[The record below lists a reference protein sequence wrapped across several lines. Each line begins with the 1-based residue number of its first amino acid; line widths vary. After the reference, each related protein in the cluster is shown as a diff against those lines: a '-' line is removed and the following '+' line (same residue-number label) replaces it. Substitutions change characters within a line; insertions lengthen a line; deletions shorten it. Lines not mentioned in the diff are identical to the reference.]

1 MAKST
6 FAQISPE
13 LEGTRWLR
21 GTLRGGASLF
31 AVGSL
36 LASAA
41 AFAQDN
47 PATSEIDDE
56 TDPSTTVEDGGATE
70 NEIIVSGIRASL
82 ANSQDIKRDSD
93 TVVDAITAE
102 DIGALP
108 DRSVTEALQRVPGV
122 AINRFAGSNDPDH
135 FSVEGAGVVIRGLN
149 FVRGEFN
156 GRDAFSANG
165 GRQLGFND
173 VPAELLG
180 SVIVAKNLTAEMI
193 EGGLAGTVNLNTRVP
208 FDRRGLYVGAT
219 IEANY
224 SDLIEKVTPQGSFL
238 ISNTWDTDSG
248 TFGLLGAISYS
259 QIKSRSDGIQ
269 VTNFQTRDG
278 AVTGGSNNSG
288 PVTRTRLPGKD
299 VAYAPLGGQFRT
311 QDYDR
316 QRMGI
321 AAAAQW
327 ENVDRTVVATLQYI
341 RSDATS
347 AWGEH
352 TFESGPDL
360 AEYNTFPAAGTDY
373 VYDENDVF
381 ESGYITLPGSG
392 WRSASFN
399 GQGNG
404 DGRIPTGG
412 VQQSLSRRMVDQETT
427 NQDFGFNLKFTPDDR
442 WAFNFDAQYTEATTE
457 NLDVSVFGSTFADT
471 MLDISGGIP
480 VVVPTKPQNTRATWA
495 APNEMDPLTDAEY
508 FSSNRYTFWRAA
520 MDHIED
526 SEGHEYAFKGDAQ
539 YTFDDE
545 SFLKRFKAGAR
556 YADRDQT
563 VRSTTYNW
571 GRLSEVWAGNNGT
584 AVFFDEFGTDRTEF
598 FDFPDFF
605 RGATPGPVGGWY
617 YNGDLIGDY
626 EGSSNFFRDIDEYFR
641 VGQPGPATGQG
652 TGWVPLHQRPNA
664 VSGTPFLPSEIQ
676 EVSETTY
683 AGYGMLSFGNDEYA
697 DYPTVSGNVGVRFV
711 QTEVD
716 SLGSVQFPPQSTT
729 GFDQGTGTYPTY
741 GEYCTPE
748 LVDPDGEGPL
758 PPQLGDV
765 PAICE
770 LSESQF
776 LAVREFSNAASSE
789 DLAQNKYENWLPSL
803 NVKVEVNDELQF
815 RFAASRAMA
824 RPDFSYIRN
833 FVTIGTNTQAG
844 FRFQGGAGNPFLDP
858 ATAEQFDLSAE
869 WYFDDVGSL
878 TATGFYKSIKNFFYQ
893 DVVERSFTN
902 NGETF
907 TVFITGPANYS
918 AERGK
923 VKGFELAYQQT
934 FDFLPGLLSGLG
946 FNGNYT
952 YIKSKGIPN
961 SILDTPNAPTITP
974 GNLPLEQLSKHNFN
988 ATGFYEKG
996 PLSLRA
1002 SYSWRSRF
1010 LLTSRDVIHPYF
1022 PVFNAGT
1029 GQLDASIFY
1038 SITPNIKIALQGTNL
1053 LNEVTKT
1060 EQQFTADGLI
1070 GPRSYFINDRRF
1082 TFGVRANF

>member
-1 MAKST
+1 MGRIGVAEQST
-6 FAQISPE
+6 CRIPHNKLSSA
-13 LEGTRWLR
+13 LR
-21 GTLRGGASLF
+21 HSLKASGSLF
-31 AVGSL
+31 AIGCL
-36 LASAA
+36 LASGQAY
-41 AFAQDN
+41 AQDEAE
-47 PATSEIDDE
+47 PADE
-56 TDPSTTVEDGGATE
+56 TDGV
-70 NEIIVSGIRASL
+70 IVVTGIRASL

-180 SVIVAKNLTAEMI
+180 SVVVAKNLTADMI

-208 FDRRGLYVGAT
+208 FDRRGLYIGAT
-219 IEANY
+219 LEANY
-224 SDLIEKVTPQGSFL
+224 SDLIDKFSPQGSFL
-238 ISNTWDTDSG
+238 ISNTWDTGAG
-248 TFGLLGAISYS
+248 TIGLLGAVSYS

-278 AVTGGSNNSG
+278 STTGGSNNSG

-316 QRMGI
+316 QRLGI

-327 ENVDRTVVATLQYI
+327 ENTDRTMVATLQYI
-341 RSDATS
+341 RSNATS
-347 AWGEH
+347 EWGEH

-360 AEYNTFPAAGTDY
+360 AEYNTFPGAGTDY
-373 VYDENDVF
+373 EYDENNVF

-392 WRSASFN
+392 WRTGDSGSATT
-399 GQGNG
+399 
-404 DGRIPTGG
+404 RVPTGG
-412 VQQSLSRRMVDQETT
+412 VQQSLSRRQVDQETT
-427 NQDFGFNLKFTPDDR
+427 NQDFGFNFKYTPDDR

-471 MLDISGGIP
+471 MLDLTGSIP
-480 VVVPTKPQNTRATWA
+480 VVIPTKPQNTRADWA
-495 APNEMDPLTDAEY
+495 APNSMDGLTDAQY
-508 FSSNRYTFWRAA
+508 FSSNQYTFWRAA

-526 SEGHEYAFKGDAQ
+526 SKGHEYAFRGDTQ
-539 YTFDDE
+539 YTFDDD
-545 SFLKRFKAGAR
+545 SFLKRIKVGAR

-563 VRSTTYNW
+563 VQSSTYNW
-571 GRLSEVWAGNNGT
+571 GRLSEVWAGNSGS

-598 FDFPDFF
+598 FFFPNFF
-605 RGATPGPVGGWY
+605 RGATPGPVGGSY
-617 YNGDLIGDY
+617 YSGDLIGDY
-626 EGSSNFFRDIDEYFR
+626 EGSANFFRSIDDYFR
-641 VGQPGPATGQG
+641 TGQAGPATGQG
-652 TGWVPLHQRPNA
+652 TGWVPLHQRQNA
-664 VSGTPFLPSEIQ
+664 VAGTPFLPSEIQ

-683 AGYGMLSFGNDEYA
+683 AGYAMLSFGNDSYA
-697 DYPTVSGNVGVRFV
+697 DFPTISGNVGVRYV
-711 QTEVD
+711 KTEVD
-716 SLGSVQFPPQSTT
+716 SVGSIQFPATSTT
-729 GFDQGTGTYPTY
+729 GFDQGTGTFPSYAV
-741 GEYCTPE
+741 YCAPGM
-748 LVDPDGEGPL
+748 VDPDGAGPL
-758 PPQLGDV
+758 PPQPRDL
-765 PAICE
+765 PAVCD
-770 LSESQF
+770 LSEAQF
-776 LAVREFSNAASSE
+776 LAVRAFSNGASAE
-789 DLAQNKYENWLPSL
+789 DVARNNYENWLPSL
-803 NVKVEVNDELQF
+803 NLKLEVTDELQF
-815 RFAASRAMA
+815 RFAASRSMA
-824 RPDFSYIRN
+824 RPDFSHIRN
-833 FVTIGTNTQAG
+833 FLTVGTDTQAG
-844 FRFQGGAGNPFLDP
+844 FRFQAGAGNPYLKP
-858 ATAEQFDLSAE
+858 ATADQFDLSAE

-878 TATGFYKSIKNFFYQ
+878 TLTGFYKSIKNFFYQ
-893 DVVERSFTN
+893 DVVERELTN

-907 TVFITGPANYS
+907 TVFVTGPANYS

-923 VKGFELAYQQT
+923 VKGFELSYQQT
-934 FDFLPGLLSGLG
+934 FDFLPGFLSGFG

-988 ATGFYEKG
+988 ATAFYEKG

-1022 PVFNAGT
+1022 PIFNSAT

-1038 SITPNIKIALQGTNL
+1038 SITPNIKLALQGTNL
-1053 LNEVTKT
+1053 LNEVLKT
-1060 EQQFTADGLI
+1060 EQQFTASGLR
-1070 GPRSYFINDRRF
+1070 GPRSYFINDRRY
-1082 TFGVRANF
+1082 TFGVRATF

>member
-1 MAKST
+1 MADLNDRYPTK
-6 FAQISPE
+6 FAGLAGS
-13 LEGTRWLR
+13 LR
-21 GTLRGGASLF
+21 AGASVL
-31 AVGSL
+31 ALGCL
-36 LASAA
+36 LAWTPAL
-41 AFAQDN
+41 AQDD
-47 PATSEIDDE
+47 PTTTEIDD
-56 TDPSTTVEDGGATE
+56 TEDGDAAVEGDAILVT
-70 NEIIVSGIRASL
+70 GIRASL

-180 SVIVAKNLTAEMI
+180 SVVVAKNLTAEMI

-208 FDRRGLYVGAT
+208 FDRRGFHIAGTL
-219 IEANY
+219 EANY
-224 SDLIEKVTPQGSFL
+224 SDLIEEVTPQGSFL
-238 ISNTWDTDSG
+238 ISDTWDTESG
-248 TFGLLGAISYS
+248 TWGFLAAVSYS

-278 AVTGGSNNSG
+278 ALTGGSNNSG

-316 QRMGI
+316 QRLGI

-327 ENVDRTVVATLQYI
+327 ESVDETLVATLQFI
-341 RSDATS
+341 RSNATS

-373 VYDENDVF
+373 EYDANNVF
-381 ESGYITLPGSG
+381 ESGYITLPGTG
-392 WRSASFN
+392 WRSGAFN
-399 GQGNG
+399 GQGNA
-404 DGRIPTGG
+404 DGRVATGG

-427 NQDFGFNLKFTPDDR
+427 NQDFGFNVKFTPDDR

-471 MLDISGGIP
+471 MLDLTGGIP
-480 VVVPTKPQNTRATWA
+480 SVIVTKPQNTRATWA
-495 APNEMDPLTDAEY
+495 APNEMDGLTDEQY

-526 SEGHEYAFKGDAQ
+526 SEGHEFAFRGDTQ
-539 YTFDDE
+539 YSFDPDN
-545 SFLKRFKAGAR
+545 FIKRLKLGFR

-571 GRLSEVWAGNNGT
+571 GRLSEVWAGNNGS
-584 AVFFDEFGTDRTEF
+584 AVFFDEFGANQTEF
-598 FDFPDFF
+598 FEFPNFF

-617 YNGDLIGDY
+617 YSGNLVDDY
-626 EGSSNFFRDIDEYFR
+626 NGSSAFFRSIDDYFR
-641 VGQPGPATGQG
+641 FGQAGPASGQG
-652 TGWVPLHQRPNA
+652 TGWVPLAERPNA
-664 VSGTPFLPSEIQ
+664 VNGTPFLPSEIQ
-676 EVSETTY
+676 IVSETTT

-697 DYPTVSGNVGVRFV
+697 DYPTISGNIGVRYV
-711 QTEVD
+711 GTDVD
-716 SLGSVQFPPQSTT
+716 SAGSIQFPPMSTT

-741 GEYCTPE
+741 ADYCAPE
-748 LVDPDGEGPL
+748 LIDPDGPEGPL
-758 PPQLGDV
+758 PPQPRDL
-765 PAICE
+765 PAVCD
-770 LSESQF
+770 LSEAQF
-776 LAVREFSNAASSE
+776 LAVRAFSNGASAP
-789 DLAQNKYENWLPSL
+789 DVAQNDYENWLPSL
-803 NVKVEVNDELQF
+803 NLKLEVNDELQI

-833 FVTIGTNTQAG
+833 FVTVGTNTQAG
-844 FRFQGGAGNPFLDP
+844 FRFQGGAGNPFLNP
-858 ATAEQFDLSAE
+858 ALADQFDLSAE

-878 TATGFYKSIKNFFYQ
+878 TLTGFYKSIKDFFYQ
-893 DVVERSFTN
+893 DVTERQLTN
-902 NGETF
+902 GGQTF

-934 FDFLPGLLSGLG
+934 FDFLPGVLSGLG
-946 FNGNYT
+946 VNGNYT
-952 YIKSKGIPN
+952 FIDSKGIPN

-988 ATGFYEKG
+988 ATAFYEKG

-1010 LLTSRDVIHPYF
+1010 LLTSRDVIHPFF
-1022 PVFNAGT
+1022 PVYNAGT
-1029 GQLDASIFY
+1029 GQLDASIFFNV
-1038 SITPNIKIALQGTNL
+1038 TPNIKLALQGTNL

-1082 TFGVRANF
+1082 TFGVRASW

>member
-1 MAKST
+1 MRVAQST
-6 FAQISPE
+6 YGYRGSESQ
-13 LEGTRWLR
+13 GTKWLR
-21 GTLRGGASLF
+21 LSLQAGASLM
-31 AVGSL
+31 AVGCL
-36 LASAA
+36 LASPAA
-41 AFAQDN
+41 MAQDD
-47 PATSEIDDE
+47 PATTEIDESEPADE
-56 TDPSTTVEDGGATE
+56 SV
-70 NEIIVSGIRASL
+70 IIVSGIRQSL

-135 FSVEGAGVVIRGLN
+135 FSVEGSGVVIRGLN

-165 GRQLGFND
+165 GRQLGFSD

-180 SVIVAKNLTAEMI
+180 SVIVSKNLTAEMI

-208 FDRRGLYVGAT
+208 FDRRGLYIGAT
-219 IEANY
+219 VEANY

-248 TFGLLGAISYS
+248 TFGLLGAVSYS

-278 AVTGGSNNSG
+278 AETGGSNNSG
-288 PVTRTRLPGKD
+288 PVIRTQLPGMD

-316 QRMGI
+316 QRLGI

-327 ENVDRTVVATLQYI
+327 ENVDRTLVATLQYI
-341 RSDATS
+341 RSNATS
-347 AWGEH
+347 EWGEH

-373 VYDENDVF
+373 QYDENNVF
-381 ESGYITLPGSG
+381 ESGYITLPGTG
-392 WRSASFN
+392 WRSGSFN
-399 GQGNG
+399 GQGNA
-404 DGRIPTGG
+404 DGRVPTGG
-412 VQQSLSRRMVDQETT
+412 VQQSLSRRMVDQETL

-442 WAFNFDAQYTEATTE
+442 WSFNFDAQYTEATTE
-457 NLDVSVFGSTFADT
+457 NLDVSVFGSTYADT
-471 MLDISGGIP
+471 MLDLTGDVP
-480 VVVPTKPQNTRATWA
+480 VVIPTKPQNTRATWA
-495 APNEMDPLTDAEY
+495 APNEMDDLTDAEY
-508 FSSNRYTFWRAA
+508 FASNRYTFWRAA
-520 MDHIED
+520 MDHIQD
-526 SEGHEYAFKGDAQ
+526 SKGHEYAFRGDTQ
-539 YTFDDE
+539 YSFDPG
-545 SFLKRFKAGAR
+545 SFIKRLKVGAR
-556 YADRDQT
+556 YSDRDQT
-563 VRSTTYNW
+563 VQSTTYNW
-571 GRLSEVWAGNNGT
+571 GRLSEVWAGNAGS
-584 AVFFDEFGTDRTEF
+584 AVFFDEFGEDRTEF

-605 RGATPGPVGGWY
+605 RGATAGPPGGWY
-617 YNGDLIGDY
+617 YSGDLTGDY
-626 EGSSNFFRDIDEYFR
+626 EGSAGFFRDIDDYFR
-641 VGQPGPATGQG
+641 VGQDGPADGQG

-676 EVSETTY
+676 VVSEATY

-697 DYPTVSGNVGVRFV
+697 DYPTVSGNVGVRYV
-711 QTEVD
+711 RTELD
-716 SLGSVQFPPQSTT
+716 SAGSIQFPPQSVT
-729 GFDQGTGTYPTY
+729 GFDQQTGTYPTY
-741 GEYCTPE
+741 ATYCAPRTVDHDNDPTTPE
-748 LVDPDGEGPL
+748 IPTDS
-758 PPQLGDV
+758 
-765 PAICE
+765 PAICD
-770 LSESQF
+770 LSETEF
-776 LAVREFSNAASSE
+776 LRVRAFSDGGSTE
-789 DLAQNKYENWLPSL
+789 DIAQNNYNNWLPSL
-803 NVKVEVNDELQF
+803 NVKVEVTDELQF

-824 RPDFSYIRN
+824 RPDFSHTRN
-833 FVTIGTNTQAG
+833 FVTVGTNTQAG
-844 FRFQGGAGNPFLDP
+844 FRFQGSAGNPFLKP

-878 TATGFYKSIKNFFYQ
+878 TLTGFYKSIKNFFYQ
-893 DVVERSFTN
+893 DVTERLLTN

-952 YIKSKGIPN
+952 YIDSKGIPN
-961 SILDTPNAPTITP
+961 SVLDTPNAPTITP
-974 GNLPLEQLSKHNFN
+974 GSLPLEQLSKHNFN

-996 PLSLRA
+996 PLALRA

-1022 PVFNAGT
+1022 PIFNSAT

-1038 SITPNIKIALQGTNL
+1038 SITPNIKLALQGTNL
-1053 LNEVTKT
+1053 LNEVLKT
-1060 EQQFTADGLI
+1060 EQQFTADGLR

-1082 TFGVRANF
+1082 TFGVRATF

>member
-1 MAKST
+1 MAEQST
-6 FAQISPE
+6 VGISQNK
-13 LEGTRWLR
+13 LSGALR
-21 GTLRGGASLF
+21 HSLKASGSLF
-31 AVGSL
+31 AIGCL
-36 LASAA
+36 LASGQAY
-41 AFAQDN
+41 AQDD
-47 PATSEIDDE
+47 PTTTEVADDE
-56 TDPSTTVEDGGATE
+56 GEV
-70 NEIIVSGIRASL
+70 IIVTGIRASL

-180 SVIVAKNLTAEMI
+180 SVVVAKNLTSEMI

-208 FDRRGLYVGAT
+208 FDRRGLYIGAT
-219 IEANY
+219 LEANY
-224 SDLIEKVTPQGSFL
+224 SDLVEKLTPQGSFL
-238 ISNTWDTDSG
+238 ISNTWDTGAG
-248 TFGLLGAISYS
+248 TFGLLGAVSYS

-278 AVTGGSNNSG
+278 ETTGGSNNSG

-316 QRMGI
+316 QRLGI

-327 ENVDRTVVATLQYI
+327 ENTDRTMVATLQYI
-341 RSDATS
+341 RSNATS
-347 AWGEH
+347 EWGEH

-360 AEYNTFPAAGTDY
+360 AEYNTFPAAGTNY
-373 VYDENDVF
+373 QYDENDVF

-392 WRSASFN
+392 WRTGDSGSATT
-399 GQGNG
+399 
-404 DGRIPTGG
+404 RVPTGG
-412 VQQSLSRRMVDQETT
+412 VQQSLSRRQVDQETV
-427 NQDFGFNLKFTPDDR
+427 NQDFGFNFKYTPDDR

-471 MLDISGGIP
+471 MLDLTGNIP
-480 VVVPTKPQNTRATWA
+480 VVIATKPQNTRATWA
-495 APNEMDPLTDAEY
+495 APTSMENLSDTQY
-508 FSSNRYTFWRAA
+508 FSTNQYTFWRAA

-526 SEGHEYAFKGDAQ
+526 SKGHEYAFRGDTQ
-539 YTFDDE
+539 YTFDDG
-545 SFLKRFKAGAR
+545 SFLKRIKVGAR

-563 VRSTTYNW
+563 VQSSTYNW
-571 GRLSEVWAGNNGT
+571 GRLSEVWAGNAGS

-598 FDFPDFF
+598 FSFGNFF

-626 EGSSNFFRDIDEYFR
+626 EGSAQFFRSIDDYFR
-641 VGQPGPATGQG
+641 TGQVNPATGQG

-664 VSGTPFLPSEIQ
+664 VAGTPFLPSEIQ
-676 EVSETTY
+676 VVSETTY

-697 DYPTVSGNVGVRFV
+697 DYPTVSGNVGVRYV
-711 QTEVD
+711 KTQVD
-716 SLGSVQFPPQSTT
+716 SAGSIQFPPVSTT
-729 GFDQGTGTYPTY
+729 GFDQSTGTFPTY
-741 GEYCTPE
+741 TEYCTADI
-748 LVDPDGEGPL
+748 VDPDGPEGPI
-758 PPQLGDV
+758 PPQPGDV

-770 LSESQF
+770 LSEAQF
-776 LAVREFSNAASSE
+776 LAVRAFSNAGSTVDVAAN
-789 DLAQNKYENWLPSL
+789 DYQNWLPSL
-803 NVKVEVNDELQF
+803 NVKLEVTDELQF

-833 FVTIGTNTQAG
+833 FLNVGTNTQAG
-844 FRFQGGAGNPFLDP
+844 FRFQAGAGNPFLKP
-858 ATAEQFDLSAE
+858 ATADQFDLSAE

-878 TATGFYKSIKNFFYQ
+878 TLTGFYKSIKNFFYQ
-893 DVVERSFTN
+893 DVVERSLTN
-902 NGETF
+902 NGQTF
-907 TVFITGPANYS
+907 TVFVTGPANYS

-1022 PVFNAGT
+1022 PIFNAAT

-1038 SITPNIKIALQGTNL
+1038 SLTPNIKLAFQGTNL
-1053 LNEVTKT
+1053 LNEVLKT
-1060 EQQFTADGLI
+1060 EQQFTASGLR
-1070 GPRSYFINDRRF
+1070 GPRSYFINDRRY
-1082 TFGVRANF
+1082 TFGVRATF